1 MEEQRQAQG
10 TSRIA
15 RAAGPAPAA
24 PAGLTPREIIGI
36 LRQHVWLIVLLTIA
50 GLIVGGGS
58 WYLLER
64 YLPMYTATAYVEVL
78 SAAEKDPM
86 QITPYM
92 VSRDIQYSYRR
103 TLASEIVQQG
113 FFIDLLNRDK
123 IRETE
128 WFRNFGGAG
137 RGGEDEISVQ
147 KAITKALPNLD
158 KNLRASAERE
168 IDLITVSM
176 TCGNKEEA
184 AIITNEVMDLFILR
198 RGGQEIEDIR
208 GRLRVFLEQKTNV
221 QNELSTIQK
230 NLDTLRLDSGF
241 GDLERYNYMDVL
253 TQRLADLELAHNDLI
268 LEVTN
273 IEAMVKALERQAKD
287 PIAEQ
292 ISRMVENDPVMIT
305 LLQARVGLEA
315 ELASRLSRYGENHRV
330 VQQIQERVKEIDKKR
345 KERKTEIGEL
355 IAQANLMN
363 GQDGLVMLRSR
374 LDELNRQRKGAEE
387 DKKELDLARVK
398 YGDLIIQRDEKQK
411 ALEVINSAIA
421 TYRVKLDDP
430 ETSKVRKMGDAPVP
444 LEVSFPRWEM
454 FFPGGTLLGF
464 LLSIGIAFAIERLN
478 DIVRTPRDVG
488 RYLRVPLLGMVPD
501 VDEDEQL
508 DGIDPVLA
516 VNKAPYSVVAESYR
530 RFRSNL
536 KLAMPVSKVFLISS
550 GMAGDGKTSVAV
562 NLATT
567 LAGQNNKVL
576 LIDANFWRPNIDVI
590 FPPSEPVS
598 IPKAENSSEGD
609 EDNGKYELGLST
621 VLAGLC
627 GYHEVIRSSD
637 IENLDVIGAGM
648 LPPNPAE
655 LMGGA
660 AMEQFIKYQR
670 EKYDY
675 VVIDGPPVLL
685 VSDVKMLAGI
695 VDGTIL
701 VFNAMET
708 TRGAALRTI
717 AELNQVKAT
726 IFGCVLFAVQMMKG
740 GYFRE
745 QYKAYREYQKLQMA
759 NVATPST

>member
-1 MEEQRQAQG
+1 M
-10 TSRIA
+10 
-15 RAAGPAPAA
+15 
-24 PAGLTPREIIGI
+24 
-36 LRQHVWLIVLLTIA
+36 
-50 GLIVGGGS
+50 
-58 WYLLER
+58 
-64 YLPMYTATAYVEVL
+64 
-78 SAAEKDPM
+78 
-86 QITPYM
+86 
-92 VSRDIQYSYRR
+92 
-103 TLASEIVQQG
+103 
-113 FFIDLLNRDK
+113 
-123 IRETE
+123 
-128 WFRNFGGAG
+128 
-137 RGGEDEISVQ
+137 
-147 KAITKALPNLD
+147 
-158 KNLRASAERE
+158 
-168 IDLITVSM
+168 
-176 TCGNKEEA
+176 
-184 AIITNEVMDLFILR
+184 
-198 RGGQEIEDIR
+198 
-208 GRLRVFLEQKTNV
+208 
-221 QNELSTIQK
+221 
-230 NLDTLRLDSGF
+230 
-241 GDLERYNYMDVL
+241 
-253 TQRLADLELAHNDLI
+253 
-268 LEVTN
+268 
-273 IEAMVKALERQAKD
+273 
-287 PIAEQ
+287 
-292 ISRMVENDPVMIT
+292 
-305 LLQARVGLEA
+305 
-315 ELASRLSRYGENHRV
+315 
-330 VQQIQERVKEIDKKR
+330 
-345 KERKTEIGEL
+345 
-355 IAQANLMN
+355 
-363 GQDGLVMLRSR
+363 
-374 LDELNRQRKGAEE
+374 
-387 DKKELDLARVK
+387 
-398 YGDLIIQRDEKQK
+398 
-411 ALEVINSAIA
+411 
-421 TYRVKLDDP
+421 
-430 ETSKVRKMGDAPVP
+430 P